1 MLRFCLAALS
11 ALRAFLRCRADLSLE
26 ILALRQQVAVLK
38 RQRPRPPLHS
48 GDRLFW
54 IILRCFWPRWSDVL
68 LIVKPETV
76 IAWHRE
82 ENPDWG
88 APKIH
93 GELQKLGF
101 TIAERTVAR
110 YLRRVMSR
118 GDPDRSGWPSCRIS
132 ARFWPLV
139 IS

>member
-76 IAWHRE
+76 IAWHRAGFAFTGA
-82 ENPDWG
+82 G
-88 APKIH
+88 APDRVAADP
-93 GELQKLGF
+93 ELP
-101 TIAERTVAR
+101 RN
-110 YLRRVMSR
+110 
-118 GDPDRSGWPSCRIS
+118 SGT
-132 ARFWPLV
+132 
-139 IS
+139 